1 MWSGWDYIGEPT
13 PYVTFPVKTSGGTYQ
28 IVESNNGSSTDVDEI
43 RILLHLSDDIQMKH
57 PFRLRC
63 PMTASGLRAV
73 RCAVLLFAFSSPA
86 SSQIISIR
94 TVPIAQGDQFQIF
107 PANNLG
113 MGSVSL
119 ALDDP
124 LQDPFVNP
132 ATGARVAAARFFS
145 APTVYSLSQNAG
157 GGRSLPLAAL
167 ARAGAWYGGLALT
180 LQQVEPSRPP
190 VAPGGVFA
198 LPRPGLDVAQGIPG
212 PDTRARGNQY
222 VFAMAGKILPNR
234 LSLGASALWSGLHA
248 LDGVDLLYA
257 GSQRVEQRGHAL
269 DVRLGLLKEWQGGR
283 SLEAVLLHNRFAA
296 THDVTYVDLIWDPGL
311 QSLVQRARLEQN
323 ADRTNT
329 WGLHLKY
336 ARPIGASGWRVG
348 WVATANRMSHPKI
361 PNYELANVPVIPR
374 DPGRS
379 FAYNLGIGLSKTRGP
394 ATFGVDAILEPI
406 RSYTWADALTPVTT
420 IVGDT
425 IAAGGKT
432 VENRFRFA
440 NALLRMGVSRD
451 VELGG
456 LGKAGELQ
464 LGLVVRS
471 VRYHLAQT
479 DNVQLLQ
486 RALDTGWLEWTP
498 TWGLSLRFPEFEIRY
513 RGRVTHG
520 AGRPGQQSFPVV
532 WGRDVAFAGGSILA
546 APTGPLNLT
555 DVSTTTH
562 QISLSLPLR

>member
-1 MWSGWDYIGEPT
+1 
-13 PYVTFPVKTSGGTYQ
+13 
-28 IVESNNGSSTDVDEI
+28 
-43 RILLHLSDDIQMKH
+43 
-57 PFRLRC
+57 
-63 PMTASGLRAV
+63 MTASGLRAV
-73 RCAVLLFAFSSPA
+73 RVALLLCAFSRPA
-86 SSQIISIR
+86 ATQIITIR

-107 PANNLG
+107 PSHNLG
-113 MGSVSL
+113 MGSVSIAL
-119 ALDDP
+119 ADP

-132 ATGARVAAARFFS
+132 ATGARVAGSRFFS
-145 APTVYSLSQNAG
+145 APTVYSLSGNAG

-167 ARAGAWYGGLALT
+167 ARAGSWYGGLALA
-180 LQQVEPSRPP
+180 LQQVEPSRSPDQGGFVVPLPSPDAALVPP
-190 VAPGGVFA
+190 
-198 LPRPGLDVAQGIPG
+198 IPG
-212 PDTRARGNQY
+212 PDTRAHGNQY
-222 VFAMAGKILPNR
+222 VFAMAGKVLPNR

-248 LDGVDLLYA
+248 LDGVDLLYS
-257 GSQRVEQRGHAL
+257 GSRRVAQSGHAL
-269 DVRLGLLKEWQGGR
+269 DLRLGLLKEWEGNR

-311 QSLVQRARLEQN
+311 QSFVDRARLEEN

-336 ARPIGASGWRVG
+336 ARPIGTSGWRVG

-379 FAYNLGIGLSKTRGP
+379 LAYNFGIGLSKTRGP
-394 ATFGVDAILEPI
+394 ATFGVDAIFEPI
-406 RSYTWADALTPVTT
+406 RSYTWADALAPVTT
-420 IVGDT
+420 ALGDT

-440 NALLRMGVSRD
+440 NASLRMGVSRD
-451 VELGG
+451 VELRG
-456 LGKAGELQ
+456 LGKAAELQ
-464 LGLVVRS
+464 FGLVVRS
-471 VRYHLAQT
+471 VRYHLTQT
-479 DNVQLLQ
+479 DNVQLMQ

-520 AGRPGQQSFPVV
+520 AGRPGLGPFPVL

-546 APTGPLNLT
+546 APTGPLSLT

-562 QISLSLPLR
+562 QISLSLPLH

>member
-1 MWSGWDYIGEPT
+1 
-13 PYVTFPVKTSGGTYQ
+13 
-28 IVESNNGSSTDVDEI
+28 
-43 RILLHLSDDIQMKH
+43 
-57 PFRLRC
+57 
-63 PMTASGLRAV
+63 MTASGLRAV
-73 RCAVLLFAFSSPA
+73 RCAILLCAFSSPA
-86 SSQIISIR
+86 STQIISIR

-107 PANNLG
+107 PSNNLG
-113 MGSVSL
+113 MGSVSIAL
-119 ALDDP
+119 ADA

-132 ATGARVAAARFFS
+132 ATGARFTAARFFS
-145 APTVYSLSQNAG
+145 APTVYHLSGDAG

-167 ARAGAWYGGLALT
+167 ARAGAWYGGLALA

-190 VAPGGVFA
+190 IDQGVF
-198 LPRPGLDVAQGIPG
+198 LPVRLAAAPGIPG
-212 PDTRARGNQY
+212 PDTRAHGNQY
-222 VFAMAGKILPNR
+222 VFAMAGKVLPNR

-248 LDGVDLLYA
+248 LDGVDLLYS
-257 GSQRVEQRGHAL
+257 GSQRVEQSGHAL
-269 DVRLGLLKEWQGGR
+269 DLRLGLLKEWEGGR
-283 SLEAVLLHNRFAA
+283 ALEAVLLHNRFAA
-296 THDVTYVDLIWDPGL
+296 THDVTYVDVIWDPGL
-311 QSLVQRARLEQN
+311 QTLVERARLEEN

-348 WVATANRMSHPKI
+348 WVTTVNRLSHPKI

-374 DPGRS
+374 DPGHS
-379 FAYNLGIGLSKTRGP
+379 FAYNFGIGLSKTRGP
-394 ATFGVDAILEPI
+394 ATFGIDAIFEPI
-406 RSYTWADALTPVTT
+406 RSYTWADAATPVTT
-420 IVGDT
+420 ALGDT

-451 VELGG
+451 VELRG

-479 DNVQLLQ
+479 DNVQLMQ
-486 RALDTGWLEWTP
+486 RALETGWLEWTP

-520 AGRPGQQSFPVV
+520 AGRPGQQSFPVF
-532 WGRDVAFAGGSILA
+532 WGRDVALAGGTILA

>member
-1 MWSGWDYIGEPT
+1 
-13 PYVTFPVKTSGGTYQ
+13 
-28 IVESNNGSSTDVDEI
+28 
-43 RILLHLSDDIQMKH
+43 
-57 PFRLRC
+57 
-63 PMTASGLRAV
+63 MTTSGLRAV
-73 RCAVLLFAFSSPA
+73 RCALLLCAFSSPA
-86 SSQIISIR
+86 STQVIPIR

-107 PANNLG
+107 PSNNLG
-113 MGSVSL
+113 MGSVSI
-119 ALDDP
+119 ALNDP

-132 ATGARVAAARFFS
+132 ATGARVAAGGGRFFS

-167 ARAGAWYGGLALT
+167 ARGGSWYGGLALA

-190 VAPGGVFA
+190 FDRVGVFEPVA
-198 LPRPGLDVAQGIPG
+198 LAATPGIPG
-212 PDTRARGNQY
+212 PDTRAHGNQY
-222 VFAMAGKILPNR
+222 VFAMAGKAWPNR
-234 LSLGASALWSGLHA
+234 LSLGASVLWSGLHA
-248 LDGVDLLYA
+248 LDGVDLLYS
-257 GSQRVEQRGHAL
+257 GSQRVEQSGHAL
-269 DVRLGLLKEWQGGR
+269 DLRLGLLKEWERGR

-296 THDVTYVDLIWDPGL
+296 RHDVTYVDVVWDPGL
-311 QSLVQRARLEQN
+311 QTLVQQARLEQN

-329 WGLHLKY
+329 WGLHVKY
-336 ARPIGASGWRVG
+336 ARPIGTSGWRVG
-348 WVATANRMSHPKI
+348 WLTTVNRLSHPKI
-361 PNYELANVPVIPR
+361 PNYELANVPVMPR

-379 FAYNLGIGLSKTRGP
+379 LAYNFGIGLSKTRGP
-394 ATFGVDAILEPI
+394 ATFGIDAIFEPI
-406 RSYTWADALTPVTT
+406 RSYTWADAATPVTT
-420 IVGDT
+420 VLGDT

-440 NALLRMGVSRD
+440 NAVVRMGVSRD

-456 LGKAGELQ
+456 LGKAAELQ

-486 RALDTGWLEWTP
+486 RALETGWLEWGP

-513 RGRVTHG
+513 RGRVTNG
-520 AGRPGQQSFPVV
+520 AGRPGLQSFPVL